1 VDKNS
6 LPGTTAPTIHPRD
19 LPLDVVREMARD
31 RTERTSIRQVASE
44 MTIGASTLHN
54 FLRGAEPHPRV
65 RRVLAEWY
73 SRETTKRGA
82 EYHDSAYTSALQ
94 VLLGALPNDRRATA
108 ADDVLSAI
116 EQAHLRNGT
125 PLPWWL
131 RRLRAAAAEKHSE
144 P

>member
-1 VDKNS
+1 M
-6 LPGTTAPTIHPRD
+6 IHPRD

-31 RTERTSIRQVASE
+31 RSERSSIRQVAGE
-44 MTIGASTLHN
+44 MGMGASTLHN

-73 SRETTKRGA
+73 SRQVAREGA

-94 VLLGALPNDRRATA
+94 VLLAALPNDKRGTA
-108 ADDVLSAI
+108 ADEVLGTI
-116 EQAHLRNGT
+116 ERLHLQSGT

-131 RRLRAAAAEKHSE
+131 RQRRAAGETRAKE
-144 P
+144 